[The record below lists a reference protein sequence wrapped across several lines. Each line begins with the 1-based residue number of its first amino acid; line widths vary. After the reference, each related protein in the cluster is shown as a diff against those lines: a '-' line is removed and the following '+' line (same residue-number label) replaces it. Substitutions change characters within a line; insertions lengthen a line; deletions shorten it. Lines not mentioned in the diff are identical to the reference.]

1 MKQSLLINCY
11 PIRVTKEQVAIYFS
25 ESESENLIKVSR
37 PRLTLKKADRGKL
50 IYWST
55 IAEENTKPKE
65 INISDHWSLFRAY
78 LNEQLYSYFK
88 ENGFVHKRSFLGG
101 SELWLP
107 EGVATDS
114 EYRIYNVFNLRILSP
129 KDQCATDTSWTLLVS
144 YGGKR
149 KTVKK
154 EVPQDLIKTFISSKE
169 VLKVK
174 KLKDGILPDDIEIVL
189 NHKIAQALDIPRQY
203 YKEANKYK
211 TKFLYISRFYEQ
223 HLKGRQIGDI
233 IHVLEAGMAAVSE
246 SRVRRAS
253 VETNVLEFKGNDT
266 HFNAYIGLKEHGPL
280 ASPNVDS
287 YKFFFIFHEGSR
299 DQANKLYQYLNRG
312 FKGYPG
318 LKSFVDVNLLLDTDK
333 TIKFSNS
340 DRPSDE
346 IINSLR
352 RTNFAES
359 ETYFAIYL
367 SPINRDETDESKLVD
382 YYLVKNELLS
392 KNIASQVI
400 FHENIENP
408 NFNFF
413 LPNISIAILAKL
425 GGRPWRLSREVK
437 DELIIG
443 VGAYRQDDSRYLGTT
458 FSFRNDGTFLGF
470 DATECPDI
478 QELGIFFKQTISSF
492 VSDISDVSEISEVKR
507 VIVHF
512 FKKMNSD
519 EERQL
524 TDVFSDLGLQVPYFV
539 LNITEGNAHEYLVID
554 DKYAGKMPR
563 SGICVKLKTGE
574 FLLCNNTRYKEYTG
588 ARIDE
593 FPFPLKISVS
603 KPDPRTITDEIIH
616 ELIDQIYQFSRMYWR
631 SVKQRAMPVTILYS
645 EMIAKMAANL
655 PDQTVP
661 DTSIAKKTLWFL

>member
-11 PIRVTKEQVAIYFS
+11 PIRVKKEQATIYYS
-25 ESESENLIKVSR
+25 EYESVH
-37 PRLTLKKADRGKL
+37 LKKASKQKLTSEKGDRGTF
-50 IYWST
+50 IYWSPIYT
-55 IAEENTKPKE
+55 ENTKSLQ
-65 INISDHWSLFRAY
+65 INISDHRSLFRDY
-78 LNEQLYSYFK
+78 LNEKLYSYFK
-88 ENGFVHKRSFLGG
+88 DMGFVHKRAFLGG
-101 SELWLP
+101 TEMWLP
-107 EGVATDS
+107 EQAAPDSGV
-114 EYRIYNVFNLRILSP
+114 YIYKVFNIRILSP
-129 KDQCATDTSWTLLVS
+129 KDQCATDTGWTLLVS
-144 YGGKR
+144 YRGER

-154 EVPQDLIKTFISSKE
+154 EVPQDLIKTFVSSKE
-169 VLKVK
+169 VLKVT
-174 KLKDGILPDDIEIVL
+174 KLKDSILPDDIEVVL
-189 NHKIAQALDIPRQY
+189 NLKIAQFLDIPWHY
-203 YKEANKYK
+203 YKESNKYK
-211 TKFLYISRFYEQ
+211 TNFSHISIFYDQ
-223 HLKGRQIGDI
+223 HLKGKQIGDI
-233 IHVLEAGMAAVSE
+233 IHVLEAGMAEVLEA
-246 SRVRRAS
+246 RVRRAP
-253 VETNVLEFKGNDT
+253 VETNVLEFKGNNT

-280 ASPNVDS
+280 AIPNVDS

-318 LKSFVDVNLLLDTDK
+318 LKSFVDVNLSLDTDK

-346 IINSLR
+346 IIDSLR
-352 RTNFAES
+352 KTNFAES

-367 SPINRDETDESKLVD
+367 SPINRDETDESKQAD

-400 FHENIENP
+400 FCENIENP

-443 VGAYRQDDSRYLGTT
+443 VGAYRQDDSKYLGTT

-478 QELGIFFKQTISSF
+478 QELGVFFKQTISSF
-492 VSDISDVSEISEVKR
+492 VSEISEIKR

-574 FLLCNNTRYKEYTG
+574 FLLCNNTRYKEHTG

-616 ELIDQIYQFSRMYWR
+616 DLIDQIYQFSRMYWR

-655 PDQTVP
+655 PDKAVP
-661 DTSIAKKTLWFL
+661 DTSIAKRTLWFL

>member
-11 PIRVTKEQVAIYFS
+11 PIRVKEAQVTIYYS
-25 ESESENLIKVSR
+25 ESESESLRKASKT
-37 PRLTLKKADRGKL
+37 RLTLQKEDRGTF
-50 IYWST
+50 IYWSPIDMEHT
-55 IAEENTKPKE
+55 VPSE
-65 INISDHWSLFRAY
+65 INISDHRSLFRDY
-78 LNEQLYSYFK
+78 LNEKLYSYFK
-88 ENGFVHKRSFLGG
+88 NMGFVHKRSFLGG
-101 SELWLP
+101 TEVWLP
-107 EGVATDS
+107 EGPTPDS
-114 EYRIYNVFNLRILSP
+114 GVYVYKVFNIRILSP
-129 KDQCATDTSWTLLVS
+129 KDQCATDTGWTLLVS
-144 YGGKR
+144 YGGER

-154 EVPQDLIKTFISSKE
+154 EVPRDLIKTFISSKE
-169 VLKVK
+169 VLKLTK
-174 KLKDGILPDDIEIVL
+174 FKDSILPDNIEVVL
-189 NHKIAQALDIPRQY
+189 NLKIAQALDIPWHY

-211 TKFLYISRFYEQ
+211 TNFSRISIFYDQ
-223 HLKGRQIGDI
+223 HLKGKQIGDI
-233 IHVLEAGMAAVSE
+233 IHILEAGMAEVLE

-253 VETNVLEFKGNDT
+253 VETNVLEFKSKNT
-266 HFNAYIGLKEHGPL
+266 NFNAYIGLREYGPL

-318 LKSFVDVNLLLDTDK
+318 LKSFVDVNLSLDTDK
-333 TIKFSNS
+333 TIKFSNF

-346 IINSLR
+346 IISSLR
-352 RTNFAES
+352 ETNFAEN

-367 SPINRDETDESKLVD
+367 SPINRDEMDESKLAD

-492 VSDISDVSEISEVKR
+492 VSEVSEIKR

-512 FKKMNSD
+512 FKKMNFD
-519 EERQL
+519 EEKQL

-539 LNITEGNAHEYLVID
+539 LKITEGNAHEYLIID
-554 DKYAGKMPR
+554 DQYAGKMPR

-574 FLLCNNTRYKEYTG
+574 FLLCNNTRYKERTG

-655 PDQTVP
+655 PDQAVP
-661 DTSIAKKTLWFL
+661 NTNIAKRTLWFL